1 MLNYMSSSEKKVIT
15 KETIKRLVADI
26 KDLRKNPLT
35 EHGIYYKHDSEDM
48 LKGYAMII
56 GPKDT
61 PYEGGYYFFKFKFP
75 TDYPHS
81 PPKVSF
87 YTNGHNI
94 RMHPNLYKSK
104 KVCLS
109 ILNTWHG
116 ESWTGCQTISSVLL
130 TICSVLT
137 ENPLL
142 HEPGVSKSH
151 IDVKSYN
158 QIINFM
164 NIRIAIVDVLAS
176 KVLIK
181 KGFKDLLDIARENF
195 TGNYKRKLEIFEKA
209 KKEYY
214 EYIESLEY
222 VPSAIVT
229 NLYGMQVKINYDKLE
244 KLLEDTLINAK
255 QVIKVV

>member
-1 MLNYMSSSEKKVIT
+1 MSSGKKKIIT

-26 KDLRKNPLT
+26 KDIRKNPLT
-35 EHGIYYKHDSEDM
+35 DHGIYYNHDSDDM

-56 GPKDT
+56 GPEDT

-75 TDYPHS
+75 SNYPHA

-87 YTNGHNI
+87 YTNGYNI
-94 RMHPNLYKSK
+94 RMHPNLYKNK

-116 ESWTGCQTISSVLL
+116 ESWTGCQTISSILL
-130 TICSVLT
+130 TICSILT

-151 IDVKSYN
+151 IDVESYN

-164 NIRIAIVDVLAS
+164 NIKIATIEVLAS
-176 KVLIK
+176 TSLIK
-181 KGFKDLLDIARENF
+181 KGFKDLLDIARDNFLENY
-195 TGNYKRKLEIFEKA
+195 NKKLEIFEKA
-209 KKEYY
+209 KQKYCQY
-214 EYIESLEY
+214 TDSLEY
-222 VPSAIVT
+222 EPTYIVT
-229 NLYGMQVKINYDKLE
+229 NLYTMQVKIDYNKLK
-244 KLLEDTLINAK
+244 KLLEDAQLNAK
-255 QVIKVV
+255 EVIKVK